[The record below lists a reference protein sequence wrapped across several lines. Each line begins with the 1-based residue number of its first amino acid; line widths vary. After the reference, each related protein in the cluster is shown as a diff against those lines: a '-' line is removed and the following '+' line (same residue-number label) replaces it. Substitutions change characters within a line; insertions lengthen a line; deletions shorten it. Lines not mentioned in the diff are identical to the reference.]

1 MKLLI
6 VDDDV
11 TLLENMVMYFNE
23 DHTVKHTTYPKQA
36 MELLSKEK
44 FDYLITDYQM
54 PLLNGMELAKYA
66 LGLYNIAVIMVTGD
80 TELVSD
86 DPRIEIRYKPVSYA
100 AIHAMVKERKY

>member
-11 TLLENMVMYFNE
+11 NLLENMVVLFNE
-23 DHTVKHTTYPKQA
+23 DHTVKYTTYPKQA

-66 LGLYNIAVIMVTGD
+66 LSLYDIAVIMVTGD

-86 DPRIEIRYKPVSYA
+86 DPRIVIRYKPVSYA
-100 AIHAMVKERKY
+100 TIHGMVKERK

>member
-23 DHTVKHTTYPKQA
+23 DHEVKHTIYPKQA

-54 PLLNGMELAKYA
+54 QVVNGMELAKYA
-66 LGLYNIAVIMVTGD
+66 LSLYDIAVIMVTGD

-86 DPRIEIRYKPVSYA
+86 DPRIVIRYKPVSYA
-100 AIHAMVKERKY
+100 AINGMVKERKS